1 MLTTKESINLIHSQE
16 YNNFSDELLQEMIRE
31 IEDLTGICEHSL
43 ENCRMYLKWAEN
55 DLNSLYDKKLDELSD
70 TQIAGEVRSLVS
82 RRDYYR
88 KEIAEYELYILANN
102 RLSNKVLSELTVRVQ
117 EAIND

>member
-1 MLTTKESINLIHSQE
+1 MLTTKESIELVHSQE
-16 YNNFSDELLQEMIRE
+16 YKNFSDELLEQMIRD
-31 IEDLTGICEHSL
+31 IERLNGICEASL
-43 ENCRMYLKWAEN
+43 ENCKMYLKWIEN

-70 TQIAGEVRSLVS
+70 MQIAREVRSLVS

-88 KEIAEYELYILANN
+88 KEVAEYELYILANN
-102 RLSNKVLSELTVRVQ
+102 RLSNKVFNELTVRVQ